1 MTQATDVF
9 RTMTEDEIRTFVKD
23 LRDNLKPLYKQLEN
37 VAAGTLR
44 LRPVYLGKQ
53 PFDRR
58 CELIRKALSL
68 KVNADAAAEILP
80 AFFMERYA
88 KDVIELL
95 DLLGVEHEE
104 GVLKGEAPPKAP
116 TDAKLKTAVNK
127 FRKGGENP
135 VLRELLLKTFASQ
148 SAVDWPALD
157 ALLFPAGEAKA
168 VS

>member
-9 RTMTEDEIRTFVKD
+9 RTMSEDEIRTFVKE

-37 VAAGTLR
+37 VAAATLR

-53 PFDRR
+53 PFEKR
-58 CELIRKALSL
+58 CELIRKAMSL

-80 AFFMERYA
+80 AYFMERHS

-104 GVLKGEAPPKAP
+104 GMLKGDAPKAP

-148 SAVDWPALD
+148 SAIDWPSLD
-157 ALLFPAGEAKA
+157 AMLFPAGEAKA

>member
-1 MTQATDVF
+1 MTQAVDVF
-9 RTMTEDEIRTFVKD
+9 RTMTDEEVRAFVKD

-37 VAAGTLR
+37 VAAATLR

-53 PFDRR
+53 PFEKR
-58 CELIRKALSL
+58 CELIRKAMSL

-80 AFFMERYA
+80 AFFMERYS

-95 DLLGVEHEE
+95 DLLGVEHED
-104 GVLKGEAPPKAP
+104 GVLKGDVPKAP

-127 FRKGGENP
+127 FRKGENP
-135 VLRELLLKTFASQ
+135 VMRELLLKTFASQ

>member
-1 MTQATDVF
+1 MTQAVDVF
-9 RTMTEDEIRTFVKD
+9 RTMTDEEVRAFVKD

-37 VAAGTLR
+37 VAAATLR

-53 PFDRR
+53 PFEKR
-58 CELIRKALSL
+58 CELIRKAMSL

-80 AFFMERYA
+80 AFFMERYS

-95 DLLGVEHEE
+95 DLLGVEHED
-104 GVLKGEAPPKAP
+104 GVLKGDVPKVP

-127 FRKGGENP
+127 FRKGENP
-135 VLRELLLKTFASQ
+135 VMRELLLKTFASQ